1 MDGSTRVEEIVE
13 WQPSRPLVKNPN
25 IVVGDYSYYST
36 YPFYIL
42 GNGWESMTPQ
52 SGDFPYKGDNVIGND
67 VWLGCDVLV
76 MPGREDR

>member
-1 MDGSTRVEEIVE
+1 MNGANHQI
-13 WQPSRPLVKNPN
+13 
-25 IVVGDYSYYST
+25 SYYST